1 MPRIYDVIVIGAGH
15 AGCEAALAAAR
26 MGCDTLV
33 LTMKLDHIALMP
45 CNPSIG
51 GPAKGHLAR
60 EVDALGGEMGRNTDK
75 TFIQIRMLNTGKG
88 PAVQALR
95 AQSDKEMYA
104 REMRRTLE
112 GQEGLTV
119 REALVTGIVPGGDW
133 LEKGDGASPGF
144 LAGHRDDMTGGPWGA
159 GCDGV
164 SPRFL
169 AGHRNDIS
177 RGHRDDMNGG
187 RRDGGLA
194 GGGWIKLETE
204 SGEGYVGRTVVLTTG
219 TSLAGKIIM
228 GERAYTGGRAGE
240 PAATEISGS
249 LRRLGFVLGRHKTGT
264 PPRLDARTIDFSKA
278 RIQPGSPTPL
288 HFSFWGGDD
297 SNMEFPAPNPVYPAP
312 PESGWRPQ
320 MACYLVSTNPRT
332 HELITS
338 NLDRAPMFNGS
349 IEGVGPRYCPSIE
362 DKVVRFAHKESHGL
376 FLEPEGWQTNEVYL
390 QGANTSLPEDV
401 QDAFVRSI
409 AGLERAEILK
419 HGYAIEYDFVL
430 TDQIKATME
439 TKAVP
444 NLFLAGQVCGTSGY
458 EEAAGQ
464 GIVAGINAA
473 LRVKGR
479 GPMVLRRDQAYL
491 GVMIDDLVTR
501 DHFEPYRMLTSRAEH
516 RLLLRQD
523 NADLR
528 LAPIGYDVGLLS
540 EEQRRTV
547 EEKRTRVS
555 REMERLGKTYLP
567 QDGSVDDQLAGFG
580 LTPVR
585 KAVTGLEFLRRPE
598 VGYRTAI
605 ELGLGDEGLGEEER
619 EQVEIE
625 AKYQDYIERQGREVE
640 RIRKLEQRPIPPGL
654 DYGEIKGLSN
664 EARENLSR
672 FAPLTVGQASRAPG
686 VRSSDVS
693 LLLVHLER
701 RREGVK
707 TR

>member
-1 MPRIYDVIVIGAGH
+1 MYKGLIARIKESTGGKRAIKIGCDIMKTYDVIVIGAGH

-26 MGCDTLV
+26 MGCETLV

-95 AQSDKEMYA
+95 AQSDKGLYA
-104 REMRRTLE
+104 SEMRRTLE
-112 GQEGLTV
+112 RQEGLTI
-119 REALVTGIVPGGDW
+119 REALVTGIVPTKVG
-133 LEKGDGASPGF
+133 EGA
-144 LAGHRDDMTGGPWGA
+144 
-159 GCDGV
+159 

-169 AGHRNDIS
+169 AGPRNDMGDGS
-177 RGHRDDMNGG
+177 GG
-187 RRDGGLA
+187 VIR
-194 GGGWIKLETE
+194 LETKA
-204 SGEGYVGRTVVLTTG
+204 GEDYLGRTVILTTG

-240 PAATEISGS
+240 PAATEISRS
-249 LRRLGFVLGRHKTGT
+249 LRNLGFELRRHKTGT
-264 PPRLDARTIDFSKA
+264 PPRLDARSINFEKA

-288 HFSFWGGDD
+288 HFSFWGCDD
-297 SNMEFPAPNPVYPAP
+297 DNLSFPTPNLVYPRG

-320 MACYLVSTNPRT
+320 MACYLVSTNPKT
-332 HELITS
+332 HAVITA

-362 DKVVRFAHKESHGL
+362 DKVVRFAHKDSHGL
-376 FLEPEGWQTNEVYL
+376 FLEPEGWETNEVYL

-401 QDAFVRSI
+401 QEAFVRSI

-419 HGYAIEYDFVL
+419 PGYAIEYDFVL
-430 TDQIKATME
+430 TDQINATME
-439 TKAVP
+439 SKLVP

-473 LRVKGR
+473 LKVKGR
-479 GPMVLRRDQAYL
+479 APLILRRDQAYL

-523 NADLR
+523 NADQR
-528 LAPIGYDVGLLS
+528 LAPIGYEVGLLS
-540 EEQRRTV
+540 AEQYGMV
-547 EEKRTRVS
+547 EEKRERVA
-555 REMERLGKTYLP
+555 RELGRLGGTYLP
-567 QDGSVDDQLAGFG
+567 QDGSMDTHLESRGLA
-580 LTPVR
+580 PVR
-585 KAVTGLEFLRRPE
+585 KAVTTLEFLRRPE
-598 VGYRTAI
+598 VDYDTALA
-605 ELGLGDEGLGEEER
+605 LGLGDR
-619 EQVEIE
+619 ELDVECRSQVEIE
-625 AKYQDYIERQGREVE
+625 AKYRDYIARQSREVD
-640 RIRKLEQRPIPPGL
+640 RIRKLEQRPIPSGVAY
-654 DYGEIKGLSN
+654 DEVRGLSN
-664 EARENLSR
+664 EARDNLSK
-672 FAPLTVGQASRAPG
+672 FLPLTVGQASRVPG
-686 VRSSDVS
+686 VGTSDLS
-693 LLLVHLER
+693 LLLVYLER
-701 RREGVK
+701 GRDKVRAI
-707 TR
+707 

>member
-1 MPRIYDVIVIGAGH
+1 MKVYDVIVIGAGH

-33 LTMKLDHIALMP
+33 LTMKLENIALMP

-95 AQSDKEMYA
+95 AQSDKGLYA
-104 REMRRTLE
+104 REMRKTLE
-112 GQEGLTV
+112 RQEGLTI
-119 REALVTGIVPGGDW
+119 REELVSGIVSIEGG
-133 LEKGDGASPGF
+133 EA
-144 LAGHRDDMTGGPWGA
+144 A
-159 GCDGV
+159 

-169 AGHRNDIS
+169 AEPRNDMKDRS
-177 RGHRDDMNGG
+177 WDGTGERGWFEDREGNGSHPRFLAG
-187 RRDGGLA
+187 RRNDRLA
-194 GGGWIKLETE
+194 GGEGIRLETK

-240 PAATEISGS
+240 PAATEISRS
-249 LRRLGFVLGRHKTGT
+249 LQELGFVLGRHKTGT
-264 PPRLDARTIDFSKA
+264 PPRLDARSIDFENA
-278 RIQPGSPTPL
+278 LIQPGSPTPL
-288 HFSFWGGDD
+288 HFSFWGCDD
-297 SNMEFPAPNPVYPAP
+297 ESLRFPVPNPVYPAG
-312 PESGWRPQ
+312 PESRWRPQ
-320 MACYLVSTNPRT
+320 MACYLVSTNAKT
-332 HELITS
+332 HEVITS

-362 DKVVRFAHKESHGL
+362 DKVVRFAHKDSHGL
-376 FLEPEGWQTNEVYL
+376 FLEPEGWETNEVYL

-401 QDAFVRSI
+401 QEAFVRSI

-419 HGYAIEYDFVL
+419 PGYAIEYDFVL
-430 TDQIKATME
+430 TDQINATME
-439 TKAVP
+439 SKLVP

-473 LRVKGR
+473 LKVKGR
-479 GPMVLRRDQAYL
+479 EPLILRRDQAYL

-523 NADLR
+523 NADQR
-528 LAPIGYDVGLLS
+528 LAPIGYEVGLLGTD
-540 EEQRRTV
+540 QYRMV
-547 EEKRTRVS
+547 EEKRDRVA
-555 REMERLGKTYLP
+555 RELGRLDGTYLP
-567 QDGSVDDQLAGFG
+567 QDGSMDARLESRGLA
-580 LTPVR
+580 PVR
-585 KAVTGLEFLRRPE
+585 KAVTAAEFLRRPE
-598 VGYRTAI
+598 VDYNTALA
-605 ELGLGDEGLGEEER
+605 LGLGDWELNEECR
-619 EQVEIE
+619 SQVEIE
-625 AKYQDYIERQGREVE
+625 AKYREYIARQSREVE
-640 RIRKLEQRPIPPGL
+640 RIRRLEEQPISGDV
-654 DYGEIKGLSN
+654 DYAEVRGLSN
-664 EARENLSR
+664 EAKDNLSK
-672 FAPLTVGQASRAPG
+672 FLPLTVGQASRVPG
-686 VRSSDVS
+686 VGTSDVS

-701 RREGVK
+701 KRERVK
-707 TR
+707 AV

>member
-1 MPRIYDVIVIGAGH
+1 MSKTYDVIVIGAGH

-95 AQSDKEMYA
+95 AQSDKELYA

-112 GQEGLTV
+112 GQERLTV
-119 REALVTGIVPGGDW
+119 KEALVTGIEVRGG
-133 LEKGDGASPGF
+133 EGN
-144 LAGHRDDMTGGPWGA
+144 GPH
-159 GCDGV
+159 
-164 SPRFL
+164 PRFL
-169 AGHRNDIS
+169 AGHRNDMVNGA
-177 RGHRDDMNGG
+177 RGGVGLLGVNDGKEGNGFRLGG
-187 RRDGGLA
+187 RNDGGDGL
-194 GGGWIKLETE
+194 IRLETK

-240 PAATEISGS
+240 PAASEISES
-249 LRRLGFVLGRHKTGT
+249 LKRLGFVLGRHKTGT

-278 RIQPGSPTPL
+278 KIQPGSPTPL
-288 HFSFWGGDD
+288 HFSFWGAGGD
-297 SNMEFPAPNPVYPAP
+297 SLRFPTPNPVYPKP

-320 MACYLVSTNPRT
+320 MACYLVSTNPTT
-332 HELITS
+332 HELITA

-376 FLEPEGWQTNEVYL
+376 FLEPEGWETNEVYL

-401 QDAFVRSI
+401 QEAFVRSI

-430 TDQIKATME
+430 TDQINATME
-439 TKAVP
+439 TKPVP

-479 GPMVLRRDQAYL
+479 PPLVLRRDQAYL

-528 LAPIGYDVGLLS
+528 LAPIGYDVGLIGD
-540 EEQRRTV
+540 EQYRRV
-547 EEKRTRVS
+547 EEKRAGVT
-555 REMERLGKTYLP
+555 REMERLDKTYLP
-567 QDGSVDDQLAGFG
+567 QDGSIDPHLVSIG

-585 KAVTGLEFLRRPE
+585 KAVSGLEFLRRPE
-598 VGYRTAI
+598 VGYQTAV

-625 AKYQDYIERQGREVE
+625 AKYKDYIERQGREVE
-640 RIRKLEQRPIPPGL
+640 RIRRLEQRPIPQDL

-664 EARENLSR
+664 EARENLKR
-672 FAPLTVGQASRAPG
+672 FVPLTVGQASRVPG
-686 VRSSDVS
+686 VGTSDIS

-701 RREGVK
+701 SRGRVK
-707 TR
+707 VT

>member
-1 MPRIYDVIVIGAGH
+1 MVIGAGH

-33 LTMKLDHIALMP
+33 LSMKLDHIALMP

-95 AQSDKEMYA
+95 AQADKDLYA

-119 REALVTGIVPGGDW
+119 KEAIVTGISEEGGKLR
-133 LEKGDGASPGF
+133 LE
-144 LAGHRDDMTGGPWGA
+144 TGA
-159 GCDGV
+159 GED
-164 SPRFL
+164 
-169 AGHRNDIS
+169 
-177 RGHRDDMNGG
+177 
-187 RRDGGLA
+187 
-194 GGGWIKLETE
+194 
-204 SGEGYVGRTVVLTTG
+204 YVGKTVVLTTG

-228 GERAYTGGRAGE
+228 GERSYTGGRAGE
-240 PAATEISGS
+240 PAASEISKS
-249 LRRLGFVLGRHKTGT
+249 LKTLGFVLGRHKTGT
-264 PPRLDARTIDFSKA
+264 PPRLDARSIDFSKA
-278 RIQPGSPTPL
+278 KVQPGSPTPL
-288 HFSFWGGDD
+288 HFSFWGCDD
-297 SNMEFPAPNPVYPAP
+297 NRLRFPTPNPVYPAAP
-312 PESGWRPQ
+312 ASGWRPQ
-320 MACYLVSTNPRT
+320 MACYLVNTNPKT
-332 HELITS
+332 HEVITA

-362 DKVVRFAHKESHGL
+362 DKVVRFAHKDSHGL
-376 FLEPEGWQTNEVYL
+376 FLEPEGWETNEVYL

-401 QDAFVRSI
+401 QEAFVRSI
-409 AGLERAEILK
+409 AGLEQARILK

-430 TDQIKATME
+430 TDQINATME
-439 TKAVP
+439 SKLVP

-479 GPMVLRRDQAYL
+479 PPLVLRRDQAYL

-528 LAPIGYDVGLLS
+528 LAPIGYDVGLLTGS
-540 EEQRRTV
+540 QYRMV
-547 EEKRTRVS
+547 EEKRERVS
-555 REMERLGKTYLP
+555 REMDRLGRTYLP
-567 QDGSVDDQLAGFG
+567 QDGSMDG
-580 LTPVR
+580 LLQEHGLVPVR
-585 KAVTGLEFLRRPE
+585 KAVSALEFLRRPE
-598 VGYRTAI
+598 VSYGTALA
-605 ELGLGDEGLGEEER
+605 LGFGDGTLDEKSQ

-625 AKYQDYIERQGREVE
+625 AKYQDYIGRQTREVD
-640 RIRKLEQRPIPPGL
+640 RIRRLEQRPIPANV
-654 DYGEIKGLSN
+654 DYTGIRGLSY
-664 EARENLSR
+664 EARDNLGK
-672 FAPLTVGQASRAPG
+672 FMPLTVGQASRVPG
-686 VRSSDVS
+686 VGTSDLS

-701 RREGVK
+701 REKAPTAPVA
-707 TR
+707 